1 MYNELRIY
9 KERVQ
14 ITMKKFNLVAS
25 LVALLALTA
34 CEGKGVEYAE
44 FHEKANEQQTAI
56 NADLADGKLPFKS
69 VTIKGS
75 SKEHAEMMGMS
86 EDTDVKVEKTLTFEG
101 ESASDWASISK
112 WNGYAELS
120 DDEKVIF
127 SSYTFAHM
135 ADLPDY
141 NEYFKNYESY
151 DGVKTSGQGFN
162 YYVSNGFKVTADLK
176 IKGDYSDSEGTGS
189 IDIVVKGSY
198 VAGKDGFLTKVNV
211 KSNMSIT
218 ATGTLAGIEMTTTM
232 VENSEEALTISRK

>member
-1 MYNELRIY
+1 MNSVFIKKGY
-9 KERVQ
+9 KLQ
-14 ITMKKFNLVAS
+14 MKKFNLVAS

-34 CEGKGVEYAE
+34 CEGKGVEYKE
-44 FHEKANEQQTAI
+44 FNDKAKEQQTAI

-69 VTIKGS
+69 VTIKGT

-101 ESASDWASISK
+101 ESASDWASISN

-120 DDEKVIF
+120 DDEKTIF
-127 SSYTFAHM
+127 ASYTFAHM

-141 NEYFKNYESY
+141 DEYFKDYESY
-151 DGVKTSGQGFN
+151 DGVKVSGKGFN
-162 YYVSNGFKVTADLK
+162 YYVSNGFKVTADLT

-198 VAGKDGFLTKVNV
+198 VAGKDGWLTKVNV

-218 ATGTLAGIEMTTTM
+218 ATGTVLGVEMTTTM